1 MNDFNLSYQTY
12 LDEFE
17 AYLNNYVAK
26 FKTNPTLLGESMAYS
41 LQGGGKRIRP
51 VLMLAC
57 ADVLSVSHENIM
69 PYALALEMIHT
80 YSLIHDDLPAMDNDD
95 FRRGKPSCH
104 KAFGEANAIL
114 AGDALLNEAYAICF
128 EQCMKGEEYVI
139 ASRLLNEYAGAFGM
153 IAGQSADLLF
163 TGRKTD
169 VSEEE
174 LHFVYEYKTGK
185 LLLAPVAVANILA
198 KNKHYL
204 SFEYFGKLLGLLFQ
218 MTDDILDVT
227 GNFDELGK
235 SIGKDETENKLT
247 CVKLYGLEGA
257 KIRAENC
264 AKECHA
270 ILESIEGDTEFL
282 HALNNYIA
290 NILARMKK
298 LKFDLQF
305 Q

>member
-1 MNDFNLSYQTY
+1 MEDFNLTYQTY

-17 AYLNNYVAK
+17 AYLNDYVSNL
-26 FKTNPTLLGESMAYS
+26 KTEPSLLGESMAYS

-57 ADVLSVSHENIM
+57 ADTLSVAHKDIL
-69 PYALALEMIHT
+69 PFALALEMIHT

-128 EQCMKGEEYVI
+128 EQCLKGEDFVV
-139 ASRLLNEYAGAFGM
+139 ASKLLNEYAGAFGM

-163 TGRKTD
+163 TDRKGD

-174 LHFVYEYKTGK
+174 LHYVYEHKTGK

-198 KNKHYL
+198 RNKNYL
-204 SFEYFGKLLGLLFQ
+204 SFEYFGKQLGLLFQ
-218 MTDDILDVT
+218 MTDDILDVV

-247 CVKLYGLEGA
+247 CVKLYGLEAA
-257 KIRAENC
+257 KIRADIC
-264 AKECHA
+264 AKQCHA
-270 ILESIEGDTEFL
+270 VLEGIDGNTEFL
-282 HALNNYIA
+282 HALIDYV
-290 NILARMKK
+290 LLRTK
-298 LKFDLQF
+298 
-305 Q
+305 